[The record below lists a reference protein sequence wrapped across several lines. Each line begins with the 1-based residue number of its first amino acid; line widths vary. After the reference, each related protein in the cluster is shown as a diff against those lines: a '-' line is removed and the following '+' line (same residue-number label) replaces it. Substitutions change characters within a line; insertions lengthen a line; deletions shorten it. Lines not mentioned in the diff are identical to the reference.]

1 MQSKRF
7 DPRWLAI
14 TAVMAA
20 LVFALTYVKL
30 LPTPDGGYI
39 HPGDAGIYFSAFAF
53 GPWVGAIVGGLGTAL
68 ADAAG
73 GYPQWAPF
81 SFLIHGAQGLVVG
94 WMVRRWPT
102 TWGMISAT
110 VVGGAIVVLGYLP
123 VGMLLASPAQ
133 ALTSVPWNIVQVAI
147 GAVISLPLFLLV
159 RRAYPPITRLGSPR

>member
-1 MQSKRF
+1 MQRRQT
-7 DPRWLAI
+7 DPQVLAV
-14 TAVMAA
+14 TAIMAA
-20 LVFALTYVKL
+20 VVFALTYVKL
-30 LPTPDGGYI
+30 LTTPDGGYI

-68 ADAAG
+68 ADLAG

-102 TWGMISAT
+102 TWGMIAAT

-147 GAVISLPLFLLV
+147 GAAISIPLFLLV

>member
-1 MQSKRF
+1 MQRKRF
-7 DPRWLAI
+7 DPRMLAV

-20 LVFALTYVKL
+20 VVFALTYIKL

-53 GPWVGAIVGGLGTAL
+53 GPWVGAIVGGLGTGL
-68 ADAAG
+68 ADVAG

-94 WMVRRWPT
+94 WMYRRWPT

-110 VVGGAIVVLGYLP
+110 VVGGVIVVVGYLP
-123 VGMLLASPAQ
+123 AGMLLASPAQ

-147 GAVISLPLFLLV
+147 GGLISVPLFLLV
-159 RRAYPPITRLGSPR
+159 RRAYPPITRLGRPR